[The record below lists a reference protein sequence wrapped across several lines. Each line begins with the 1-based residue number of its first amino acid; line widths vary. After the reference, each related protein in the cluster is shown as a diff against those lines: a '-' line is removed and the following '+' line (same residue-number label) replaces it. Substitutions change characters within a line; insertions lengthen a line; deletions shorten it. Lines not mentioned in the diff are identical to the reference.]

1 MAAEKHPSYEEELER
16 CSYTLGYVEKSLES
30 TIKRKEKLD
39 NDIDNVSK
47 HFTSENSQSFIDM
60 MINTTIRDSLALR
73 LRNLLVARSKPYF
86 ARIDFM
92 EKDSNKKESL
102 YIGKMSLMRDED
114 QEVIIVDWRAPIA
127 NLYYEGRIGEADYWC
142 PGGNIK
148 GELTLKRQFAI
159 NEGVLQEIFDIDITT
174 NDEFLQTY
182 LGANSDNR
190 LKEIVSTIQVEQNKI
205 IRADMWKPLIVQ
217 GAAGSGKTTIA
228 LHRIAYLVYTF
239 EKSFE
244 PENFMIIAPNKLFL
258 NYISEVLPELGVERV
273 KQTTFEEFAMELIGK
288 KFKLKGPFEK
298 LTKFV
303 NHNVTMEEIEANN
316 ILKNCSQFKASMLF
330 REVMDEYVKYIEN
343 SFIPKEHFKIAN
355 TLVFKYEE
363 INDLFL
369 KQYKNWPIVQR
380 IDEIKKYL
388 SNRLKQKKDI
398 IIHNLNEQC
407 DNEIM
412 RLKTTQEESP
422 ERQKLIIAAIDKRDA
437 VIGKIEKYAKSAV
450 KEYIKKISKF
460 SPYEYYYDLINNE
473 ELFNKFLEGKSDKDL
488 IDYIRNHTKDTLKSG
503 YLEIEDIAPIIYLKY
518 LIHGMDEKIPVKHIV
533 IDEGQDFSAFQFYV
547 LKKIVKDS
555 SFTILGD
562 LCQSIHSYR
571 GIRTWQDVVDDVFE
585 GQKCGFLTLEE
596 SYRTTVEIMSAAN
609 TVIDKIKDLGLVLA
623 KPVIRHGDKVEV
635 IEKQNLYQIAEDI
648 STRIK
653 QYRSENF
660 KTAAI
665 ILKTVEECQR
675 MYKLLKGKI
684 DDLNVITG
692 KEEEYKNSTLIVP
705 SYLTKGLEFDVVMI
719 ADAGINVYKEDELDI
734 KLLYVSMTRALH
746 KLCIYYHGE
755 KSLLLDKI

>member
-1 MAAEKHPSYEEELER
+1 MAAEKHSAYKEELER
-16 CSYTLGYVEKSLES
+16 CNYTLGYVEKSLES
-30 TIKRKEKLD
+30 TVRKKERLD
-39 NDIDNVSK
+39 NDIDSVQK
-47 HFTSENSQSFIDM
+47 HFTSENSQSYIDL
-60 MINTTIRDSLALR
+60 MINTTIRDTLALR

-86 ARIDFM
+86 ARIDFK
-92 EKDSNKKESL
+92 EKDSSKRENL

-159 NEGVLQEIFDIDITT
+159 NEGILQEIFDIDITT

-182 LGANSDNR
+182 LGATSDNR

-273 KQTTFEEFAMELIGK
+273 KQTTFEDFAMELIGK
-288 KFKLKGPFEK
+288 RFKLKDPFEK

-303 NHNVTMEEIEANN
+303 NHNVTEEQIYANR
-316 ILKNCSQFKASMLF
+316 ILKKCSQFKASMLF
-330 REVMDEYVKYIEN
+330 REVMDDYVKHIES

-355 TLVFKYEE
+355 TVVFKYAE

-369 KQYKNWPIVQR
+369 KQYKNWPIVRR

-388 SNRLKQKKDI
+388 SNRLKQKKDVI
-398 IIHNLNEQC
+398 IFNLNEQC
-407 DNEIM
+407 DNVIRNLKDIM
-412 RLKTTQEESP
+412 EDSED
-422 ERQKLIIAAIDKRDA
+422 RQRLIIEAIDKRDA
-437 VIGKIEKYAKSAV
+437 VVGKIESYAKSAV
-450 KEYIKKISKF
+450 NEYIKKISKF
-460 SPYEYYYDLINNE
+460 SPYEYYSDLINNE
-473 ELFNKFLEGKSDKDL
+473 ELFNKLLYSKAEKEL
-488 IDYIRNHTKDTLKSG
+488 IDYTRNHTRETLKSG

-547 LKKIVKDS
+547 LRKIVKDS

-596 SYRTTVEIMSAAN
+596 SYRTTVEIMGAAN
-609 TVIDKIKDLGLVLA
+609 TVISKIKD
-623 KPVIRHGDKVEV
+623 HG
-635 IEKQNLYQIAEDI
+635 
-648 STRIK
+648 S
-653 QYRSENF
+653 
-660 KTAAI
+660 
-665 ILKTVEECQR
+665 
-675 MYKLLKGKI
+675 
-684 DDLNVITG
+684 
-692 KEEEYKNSTLIVP
+692 
-705 SYLTKGLEFDVVMI
+705 
-719 ADAGINVYKEDELDI
+719 
-734 KLLYVSMTRALH
+734 
-746 KLCIYYHGE
+746 
-755 KSLLLDKI
+755 

>member
-1 MAAEKHPSYEEELER
+1 MAAEKHPSYKEELER
-16 CSYTLGYVEKSLES
+16 CNYTLGYVERSLES

-73 LRNLLVARSKPYF
+73 LRNLFVARSKPYF
-86 ARIDFM
+86 ARIDFS
-92 EKDSNKKESL
+92 EKDSNKKENL

-159 NEGVLQEIFDIDITT
+159 NEGILQEIFDIDITT

-190 LKEIVSTIQVEQNKI
+190 LKEIVSTIQVEQNRI

-288 KFKLKGPFEK
+288 KFKLKDPFEK

-303 NHNVTMEEIEANN
+303 NHNATREEIEANN

-330 REVMDEYVKYIEN
+330 REVMDEYVKYIES

-355 TLVFKYEE
+355 MVVFKYAE

-412 RLKTTQEESP
+412 HLKTTMEESP

-437 VIGKIEKYAKSAV
+437 VIGKIESYAKSAV

-460 SPYEYYYDLINNE
+460 SPYKYYCDLINNE
-473 ELFNKFLEGKSDKDL
+473 ELFNKLLEGKSDKDL
-488 IDYIRNHTKDTLKSG
+488 IDYTRNHTRDTLKSG

-596 SYRTTVEIMSAAN
+596 SYRTTVEIMSGAN
-609 TVIDKIKDLGLVLA
+609 TVIDKIKDLDLVLA

-635 IEKQNLYQIAEDI
+635 IEKQNLNQIAEDI
-648 STRIK
+648 SARIK

-660 KTAAI
+660 KTSAI
-665 ILKTVEECQR
+665 VLKTVEECQK

-719 ADAGINVYKEDELDI
+719 ADAGIDVYKEDELDI

-755 KSLLLDKI
+755 KSLLLNKI